1 VRTED
6 LLTTDP
12 LLAARALRN
21 GHLAVLPTETVY
33 GLGARALD
41 PRAVARVYAVK
52 GRPADH
58 PLIVHLPAQSTMD
71 GWARDVPAYAR
82 RLAEAFWPGPL
93 TLVMQRGE
101 RAGRHLTGGAD
112 TVGLRVPDHP
122 LTLAVLDELAD
133 GVAAP
138 SANLFGRVSPTTAQ
152 HVLAELGGRLL
163 AGNDAVL
170 DGGACRVGVESTIV
184 DATGAAPRML
194 RPGVIGATEV
204 VEAGGVALDTT
215 PSPVRAPGTLA
226 SHYSPNATVHLTDPD
241 ELEALVTAASL
252 PLGAGPAGRP
262 NVGLLALATVATP
275 PGVVRLSAP
284 QRVTDFAAVLYASL
298 READALQLRRVL
310 VVAPSASD
318 GGEESGLADA
328 IRDRLQRA
336 AHR

>member
-1 VRTED
+1 MRTFD

-12 LLAARALRN
+12 LLAARALRD

-33 GLGARALD
+33 GLGARARD

-58 PLIVHLPAQSTMD
+58 PLIVHLPARSELD
-71 GWARDVPAYAR
+71 GWARDVPPYAR

-93 TLVMQRGE
+93 TLVLRRGG
-101 RAGRHLTGGAD
+101 RSGRHVTGGAD

-122 LTLAVLDELAD
+122 LTSAVLDALAD

-152 HVLAELGGRLL
+152 HVLDELGGLL
-163 AGNDAVL
+163 RAGSDVVL

-184 DATGAAPRML
+184 DATGPAPRML
-194 RPGVIGATEV
+194 RPGMIGATEV
-204 VEAGGVALDTT
+204 VAAGGVGLDAT

-226 SHYSPNATVHLTDPD
+226 SHYSPQATVHLTEPAD
-241 ELEALVTAASL
+241 LEAMTTPASSLPGAAS
-252 PLGAGPAGRP
+252 ADGPS
-262 NVGLLALATVATP
+262 VGLLAPADVATP
-275 PGVVRLSAP
+275 TGVVRLSAP
-284 QRVTDFAAVLYASL
+284 PSATEFAAVLYASL
-298 READALQLRRVL
+298 READALRLRRVL
-310 VVAPSASD
+310 VVVPSTAAAA
-318 GGEESGLADA
+318 EESGLADA